1 MISKQKLKDFT
12 DNHVFSTIAVI
23 ISSLFAIFPCL
34 ICFITFWLETK
45 LYGLLFFV
53 PTLIVA
59 FICYLSNLC
68 KNKYSKLVKTLA
80 VLINIFIIFIG
91 QTFFAFG
98 LFLMLCIANKGVTID
113 NLNRYNAVLRELGRE
128 EKIAHFPK
136 QIPNDI
142 TNTVFFKESCVR
154 GGDIVYLRFIA
165 PKEYIENEI
174 KKFNYVKIEGPFD
187 DAKKYESNYPRDFIF
202 GEERNNLD
210 YKEYR
215 NKIEGYKIYVIGDK
229 SPYGS
234 SHPCE
239 YGIAVNDKTNTIIYY
254 ASNPD

>member
-1 MISKQKLKDFT
+1 MISKQKIKEFT
-12 DNHVFSTIAVI
+12 NDHVFSTIAII
-23 ISSLFAIFPCL
+23 ISVLFAIIPCL

-45 LYGLLFFV
+45 LYGLLFFI

-98 LFLMLCIANKGVTID
+98 LFLMMCIANNGVII
-113 NLNRYNAVLRELGRE
+113 NNPNRYNAVLRELDGE
-128 EKIAHFPK
+128 EKIAHFPR
-136 QIPNDI
+136 QIPIDANS
-142 TNTVFFKESCVR
+142 TVLFKESCVR

-174 KKFNYVKIEGPFD
+174 KRFNYVKIEGPFE
-187 DAKKYESNYPRDFIF
+187 DAKKYENNHPRDFIF
-202 GEERNNLD
+202 GEERNNID

-215 NKIEGYKIYVIGDK
+215 DKIEGYKIYVIGDK
-229 SPYGS
+229 SPYKS
-234 SHPCE
+234 SRPCE